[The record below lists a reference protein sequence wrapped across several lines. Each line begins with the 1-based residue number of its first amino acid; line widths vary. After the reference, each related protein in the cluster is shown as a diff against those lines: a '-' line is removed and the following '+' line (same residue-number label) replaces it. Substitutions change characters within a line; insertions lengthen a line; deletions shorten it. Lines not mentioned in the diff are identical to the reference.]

1 MGPAM
6 TAFRMAS
13 LGIGTYAGGGGA
25 GVYAVADEWTLGTAC
40 LAALN
45 VSFGAYAP
53 RFDLHYLV
61 DERDAGAVGV
71 YRLGESGWQRL
82 ASVDG
87 AGAAPCHVALN
98 PAQTALAVANY
109 ASGSVS
115 LFRLDADG
123 LPLAP
128 PQVHANA
135 GRGPNPDRQEA
146 PHAHWVGF
154 SPDDRWL
161 YQTDLGTDQVL
172 TYPVADGRLGA
183 VRTAYAA
190 PPGSGPRHMLLHPRH
205 PGRAYLVGEL
215 ANTLTLLDRTED
227 RLTARSTRSTLPTGW
242 HGDSIVAHLAANRAG
257 DRLYVSNRGHD
268 SIAVFALAADG
279 KPTLIQHAPASGAYP
294 RHFALFEDQFG
305 DRGRMVI
312 ANEKS
317 QTVTVL
323 DIRADGTL
331 APTGI
336 SLAVP
341 GAAYVFDTE
350 PAR

>member
-1 MGPAM
+1 M
-6 TAFRMAS
+6 TAFRGAS

-25 GVYAVADEWTLGTAC
+25 GVYAVADGWTLGAAC
-40 LAALN
+40 PAALN
-45 VSFGAYAP
+45 ASFGAYAP
-53 RFDLHYLV
+53 RFGLHYLV
-61 DERDAGAVGV
+61 DERDAGAVGA
-71 YRLGESGWQRL
+71 YRSGESGWQRL
-82 ASVDG
+82 ACAAV

-98 PAQTALAVANY
+98 HAQTALAVANY

-115 LFRLDADG
+115 LFRLDDDG
-123 LPLAP
+123 LPLPP
-128 PQVHANA
+128 PQVHANT

-161 YQTDLGTDQVL
+161 FQTDLGTDQVL
-172 TYPVADGRLGA
+172 AYPVVDGRLG
-183 VRTAYAA
+183 TARIAYVA
-190 PPGSGPRHMLLHPRH
+190 PPGSGPRHMLLHPRQ

-215 ANTLTLLDRTED
+215 ANTLTLLDRTDD
-227 RLTARSTRSTLPTGW
+227 RLTARTTRSTLPADW

-279 KPTLIQHAPASGAYP
+279 EPTLIQHAPAGGDYP
-294 RHFALFEDQFG
+294 RHFALLEDQG
-305 DRGRMVI
+305 CMVI
-312 ANEKS
+312 ANEKA

-323 DIRADGTL
+323 HLRADGTL

-350 PAR
+350 PPR